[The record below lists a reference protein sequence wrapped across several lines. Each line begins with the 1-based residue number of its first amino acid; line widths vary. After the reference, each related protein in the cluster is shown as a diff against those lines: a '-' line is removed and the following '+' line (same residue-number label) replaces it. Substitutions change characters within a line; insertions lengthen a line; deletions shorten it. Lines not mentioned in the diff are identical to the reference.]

1 MWVASWSRIS
11 IMWISNRSR
20 ECWPIDE
27 SSVILSHW
35 WYDEEMTWFSIA
47 LILSTL
53 LIITCTIPVISYAKH
68 SKSTDSNSSGSNDS
82 SDSKQTPTQTPT
94 EQQTPE
100 ITEPTGSDNTQPL
113 AEVPLFWYIRNYCR
127 FCKFS
132 TSK

>member
-1 MWVASWSRIS
+1 MYYS
-11 IMWISNRSR
+11 SNII
-20 ECWPIDE
+20 CQTF
-27 SSVILSHW
+27 
-35 WYDEEMTWFSIA
+35 EED
-47 LILSTL
+47 
-53 LIITCTIPVISYAKH
+53 P
-68 SKSTDSNSSGSNDS
+68 DSNSSGSNDS